1 MIPNNLN
8 LVRSTEIVKQFHE
21 IESDRAAAILAACHV
36 EQSLKDFIDLYIV
49 EEPEKAADKLLNTYN
64 SVHNFSAQIEF
75 ARACGWITEDIKKDL
90 HTIRHIRNEF
100 SHNPDQNDFSQ
111 IPDCKKFQDFSRAYD
126 SDNMRLQYLF
136 TVSMTVGEMWNIIR
150 PILIKKQESQSK

>member
-21 IESDRAAAILAACHV
+21 IESDRAAAILAACYV
-36 EQSLKDFIDLYIV
+36 DECLKDFIRLYMV
-49 EEPEKAADKLLNTYN
+49 EEPEIAADKLLNGN
-64 SVHNFSAQIEF
+64 SVHSFYARIEF
-75 ARACGWITEDIKKDL
+75 ARACDWITEDIKKDL

-111 IPDCKKFQDFSRAYD
+111 IPDCKKFQDFSRTYD
-126 SDNMRLQYLF
+126 SDNLRPQYLF
-136 TVSMTVGEMWNIIR
+136 TVSMTVGDMWNIIR